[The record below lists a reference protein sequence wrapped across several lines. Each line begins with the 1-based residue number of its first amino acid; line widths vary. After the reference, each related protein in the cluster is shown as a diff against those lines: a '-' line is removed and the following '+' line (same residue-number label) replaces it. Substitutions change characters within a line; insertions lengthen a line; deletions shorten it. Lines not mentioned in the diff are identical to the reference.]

1 MSNNDTNGGSRFS
14 PWWALLLLPVA
25 ALAGWW
31 VGAMPVPDRA
41 PAPLAASVEGPERMP
56 GDARP
61 ATSPGVATA
70 ARTVEPA
77 AEPAS
82 DEPSAW
88 TSYDDAMTESQ
99 RTGKPVLID
108 FNAEWCGPCQRLKRE
123 VFADGAHG
131 RAVQVAVIPV
141 SIVDRVQEDGSNSG
155 EVQALQQRYN
165 VNAFPTLVVTSA
177 RTGRSVQTRGYGG
190 PEATVAWL
198 THAAKSVR

>member
-1 MSNNDTNGGSRFS
+1 MSSNDTNGGSRFS
-14 PWWALLLLPVA
+14 PWWALLLLPA
-25 ALAGWW
+25 AAVAGWW

-41 PAPLAASVEGPERMP
+41 PAPLTAQEQGTERRP
-56 GDARP
+56 TEARP
-61 ATSPGVATA
+61 STSPGAPVPTPN
-70 ARTVEPA
+70 VDSA
-77 AEPAS
+77 AEPPG

-88 TSYDDAMTESQ
+88 TSYDAAMAESQ

-141 SIVDRVQEDGSNSG
+141 SIVDRVREDGSNSG

-177 RTGRSVQTRGYGG
+177 RTGRSLQTRGYGG

-198 THAAKSVR
+198 TQAVKSVR